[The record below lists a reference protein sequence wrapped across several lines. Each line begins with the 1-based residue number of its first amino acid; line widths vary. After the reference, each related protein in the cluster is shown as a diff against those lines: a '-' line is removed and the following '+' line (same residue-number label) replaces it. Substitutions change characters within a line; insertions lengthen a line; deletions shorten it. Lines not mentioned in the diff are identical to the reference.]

1 MATAN
6 DPKRFGLT
14 PVSTTCDYCESKI
27 VTKTQFVEGA
37 LTYLLVAGFC
47 FTGLICG
54 CCLLPFYWNG
64 CKDIIHSCPVCGSSV
79 GHYNRL
85 CPASAS

>member
-1 MATAN
+1 MHGNDYTVLKQPSGKATAN

-27 VTKTQFVEGA
+27 ITKTQFVEGA

-47 FTGLICG
+47 FTG
-54 CCLLPFYWNG
+54 
-64 CKDIIHSCPVCGSSV
+64 
-79 GHYNRL
+79 
-85 CPASAS
+85 